1 MAGGKNQ
8 PPSESQHETDILLLQ
23 QIFGATGATGVT
35 GVSSGGSTPDNP
47 PAPSTSLL
55 QLLLSTIPVAT
66 EGHVITSE
74 YHNSLRAALL
84 AIASA
89 IGVTPGGAAGPQDV
103 TVTLLPA
110 FFPGII
116 APWLTIL
123 GVAGLP
129 QGQPSAQGWLPV
141 TLPDGVIVKS
151 MTVFGKKQGTP
162 SQFSVAFERQ
172 EIIAGDFDDIITINL
187 TNSPVDYN
195 VTKAFQGAAGL
206 NEIDNKKYKYLID
219 AAVTRPGGESGLMQI
234 YAIQLVY
241 TTT

>member
-1 MAGGKNQ
+1 MGAGKNQ
-8 PPSESQHETDILLLQ
+8 PPSESQYEYYGPWYQ
-23 QIFGATGATGVT
+23 PYAAGGATGATGV
-35 GVSSGGSTPDNP
+35 GTPSPSNP
-47 PAPSTSLL
+47 PAPSTSLI
-55 QLLLSTIPVAT
+55 QLLLSIIPVAT

-84 AIASA
+84 AIAGA
-89 IGVTPGGAAGPQDV
+89 IGVTPGGPAGPQDV

-110 FFPGII
+110 FFPGIV

-141 TLPDGVIVKS
+141 LLPDHVIVKS

-162 SQFSVAFERQ
+162 SQFTVALERQ
-172 EIIAGDFDDIITINL
+172 GIIAGNFEDMISINL
-187 TNSPVDYN
+187 TNSPEDYN
-195 VTKAFQGAAGL
+195 VTKAFQGTAGL
-206 NEIDNKKYKYLID
+206 NEIDNKKYKYMID

-241 TTT
+241 TTTT